1 MRCVKEK
8 TKMTIRKAAQEYEP
22 SILARYLI
30 DVATAFSRFYNECSV
45 ANIEDEELKKERC
58 VLVYATSIVIKKGLS
73 ILGIDCPEKM

>member
-1 MRCVKEK
+1 
-8 TKMTIRKAAQEYEP
+8 MTIRKAAQEYEP

-45 ANIEDEELKKERC
+45 ANIEDEELKKARC